1 MSLRNHDLSLPVPGK
16 HADQIL
22 LEGTSRPAVG
32 QEDPMDV
39 VYPRCCGL
47 DLHKRTVVAC
57 LLTSGPRDKPVKEV
71 RTFGTMTDDLLAL
84 ADWLLAAGCTHVAME
99 STGVLWKP
107 VFNLLEGGFELLLVN
122 AHHVKAVPGR
132 KTDVRDC
139 EWLAD
144 LLRHGLLRPSFVP
157 ERSQRELRELT
168 RYRTTLVRERSAEV
182 NRLQKTLEGANIKLG
197 AVASNVAGRSA
208 REMIEG
214 LLANTPDPALLA
226 DLARGRLREKLPE
239 LERALT
245 GRVGPHQRFLL
256 AQQLAHIDYLDAAIE
271 RVSAELAERLHPF
284 DETLTRLET
293 IPGVGR
299 RVAEIVAA
307 ELGLEVARFPS
318 AAHLAAWAGL
328 APGNHESAGKR
339 LSGKTRKGSPALRTA
354 LVEAAQAAA
363 RTKDT
368 YLAAQYRRLAPRR
381 GQKRAV
387 VAVAHTILVIIYHLL
402 RDGTTYRDLGA
413 TYFDERD
420 RHAVEYRLVRRL
432 EALGNTVTIQRRDP
446 AA

>member
-1 MSLRNHDLSLPVPGK
+1 
-16 HADQIL
+16 
-22 LEGTSRPAVG
+22 
-32 QEDPMDV
+32 MDV

-57 LLTSGPRDKPVKEV
+57 LLTPGPRGKPTKEV
-71 RTFGTMTDDLLAL
+71 RTFGTMTDELLAL
-84 ADWLLAAGCTHVAME
+84 SDWLTAAGCTHVAME

-107 VFNLLEGGFELLLVN
+107 IFNLLEGRFELLLVN

-132 KTDVRDC
+132 KTDVKDA

-157 ERSQRELRELT
+157 DRPQRELRELA

-197 AVASNVAGRSA
+197 AVASSLAGRSA

-214 LLANTPDPALLA
+214 LLADSPDPAHLA

-245 GRVGPHQRFLL
+245 GRIGPHQRFLL
-256 AQQLAHIDYLDAAIE
+256 AQQLAHLDYLDAAVE
-271 RVSAELAERLHPF
+271 RISAEIAERLRPF
-284 DETLTRLET
+284 DETLSRLET

-307 ELGLEVARFPS
+307 ELGLEVVRFPS
-318 AAHLAAWAGL
+318 AAHLAAWVGL

-339 LSGKTRKGSPALRTA
+339 LSGTTRKGSPWLRTT

-363 RTKDT
+363 RTNGT
-368 YLAAQYRRLAPRR
+368 YLAAQ
-381 GQKRAV
+381 
-387 VAVAHTILVIIYHLL
+387 
-402 RDGTTYRDLGA
+402 
-413 TYFDERD
+413 
-420 RHAVEYRLVRRL
+420 
-432 EALGNTVTIQRRDP
+432 
-446 AA
+446 

>member
-1 MSLRNHDLSLPVPGK
+1 
-16 HADQIL
+16 
-22 LEGTSRPAVG
+22 
-32 QEDPMDV
+32 MDV

-57 LLTSGPRDKPVKEV
+57 LLTPGPRGKPVKEV

-84 ADWLLAAGCTHVAME
+84 ADWLLAAGCTHVVME

-107 VFNLLEGGFELLLVN
+107 VFNLLEGSFELLLVN

-132 KTDVRDC
+132 KTDVKDC
-139 EWLAD
+139 EWLAE

-157 ERSQRELRELT
+157 DRPQRELRELT
-168 RYRTTLVRERSAEV
+168 RYRTTLVQERSAEV
-182 NRLQKTLEGANIKLG
+182 TRLQKTLEGANIKLG

-214 LLANTPDPALLA
+214 LLADTPDPARLA
-226 DLARGRLREKLPE
+226 DLARGRLREKLPA

-271 RVSAELAERLHPF
+271 RVSAEIAERLRPF
-284 DETLTRLET
+284 DETLTRLAT

-299 RVAEIVAA
+299 RIAEIVAA
-307 ELGLEVARFPS
+307 ELGLDVARFPT
-318 AAHLAAWAGL
+318 AGHLAAWAGL

-339 LSGKTRKGSPALRTA
+339 LSGTTRKGSPALRTA

-368 YLAAQYRRLAPRR
+368 YLGAQYRRLAARR

-402 RDGTTYRDLGA
+402 RDGTTYRELGA
-413 TYFDERD
+413 GYFDQRD
-420 RHAVEYRLVRRL
+420 RTAIEHRLVRRL
-432 EALGNTVTIQRRDP
+432 EALGNDVTVRRRDP

>member
-1 MSLRNHDLSLPVPGK
+1 
-16 HADQIL
+16 
-22 LEGTSRPAVG
+22 
-32 QEDPMDV
+32 MDV

-57 LLTSGPRDKPVKEV
+57 LLTPGPRGKPTQEV

-84 ADWLLAAGCTHVAME
+84 SDWLTAAGCTHVAME

-107 VFNLLEGGFELLLVN
+107 IFNLLEGGFELLLVN

-132 KTDVRDC
+132 KTDVRDS

-144 LLRHGLLRPSFVP
+144 LLRHGVLRGSFVP
-157 ERSQRELRELT
+157 DRPQRELRELT

-197 AVASNVAGRSA
+197 AVASSLAGRSA

-214 LLANTPDPALLA
+214 LLADSPDPARLA

-256 AQQLAHIDYLDAAIE
+256 AQQLAHIDYLEAAIE
-271 RVSAELAERLHPF
+271 RVSVEIAERLRPF

-293 IPGVGR
+293 IPGVGH

-318 AAHLAAWAGL
+318 AAHLAAWVGL

-339 LSGKTRKGSPALRTA
+339 LSGTTRKGSPWLRTT
-354 LVEAAQAAA
+354 LVEAAQAAT
-363 RTKDT
+363 RTKGT

-402 RDGTTYRDLGA
+402 CDQTTYQELGA
-413 TYFDERD
+413 TYFDERE
-420 RHAVEYRLVRRL
+420 RQEVERRLVRRL
-432 EALGNTVTIQRRDP
+432 EALGNTVTLQPKEP